1 LQTRFPRAGAALA
14 AALLALAGA
23 AADQPLGDADARTR
37 SLEFQK
43 KALAAYQAKDWPAF
57 LENAKQ
63 ASALRPGEP
72 RILYTLAC
80 AQARN
85 GHASEAAKI
94 LEGLIGRTLDFGSAT
109 DDDFA
114 AVRDAPEFAGVRRGL
129 AGLARPLGGSAVAFR
144 LPEKDLLT
152 EGIAYDPASK
162 AFFVSSVHR
171 RKIVRRTPDGKVSDF
186 VREGQDGIHGVL
198 ALAVDSPR
206 RRLLACSAA
215 LPQMAG
221 YDKSLEGASALYSFD
236 LATGKLLRRDPLPAD
251 GKPHAANDLLVEANG
266 DVLVTD
272 SLGAGIY
279 RFRAAGGPVE
289 TLVPPGVFRSPQG
302 IVFGPGGRVYVADWG
317 YGLYWL
323 TDGGQRREVTGPPDA
338 PLFGIDGLIASGR
351 RFYVTQNGL
360 APERVTRLEL
370 DASGER
376 VVAAKILD
384 MNDPEFAEPT
394 LLTLVGK
401 DLYVVGKSQWP
412 AFDEKTGA
420 FDPAKLVEPAIL
432 KIGIGDQAP
441 R

>member
-1 LQTRFPRAGAALA
+1 MGTRFARAGAALA
-14 AALLALAGA
+14 AAMLAFVLA
-23 AADQPLGDADARTR
+23 AADQPEADARAR

-43 KALAAYQAKDWPAF
+43 KALAAYQARDWPAF
-57 LENAKQ
+57 LENARQ

-85 GHASEAAKI
+85 GHAADAARI
-94 LEGLIGRTLDFGSAT
+94 LEGLIDRKLDFGSAT
-109 DDDFA
+109 DEDFA
-114 AVRDAPEFAGVRRGL
+114 PLRDGPEFAGVRRKL
-129 AGLARPLGGSAVAFR
+129 AELGRPVGGSAVAFR
-144 LPEKDLLT
+144 LAEKDLLT

-171 RKIVRRTPDGKVSDF
+171 RKIVRRASDGTLSDF
-186 VREGQDGIHGVL
+186 VREGQDGLHGVL
-198 ALAVDSPR
+198 AIAVDAPR
-206 RRLLACSAA
+206 RRLYACSAA

-221 YDKSLEGASALYSFD
+221 YEKGLEGASALYAFD

-251 GKPHAANDLLVEANG
+251 GKPHAANDLLVEPDG

-272 SLGAGIY
+272 SLGSGIY

-302 IVFGPGGRVYVADWG
+302 IVFGPRGRIYVADWG

-323 TDGGQRREVTGPPDA
+323 ERDGKRREVSGPPDV
-338 PLFGIDGLIASGR
+338 PLFGIDGLVASGQ

-360 APERVTRLEL
+360 APERVTRLDL
-370 DASGER
+370 DADGER
-376 VVAAKILD
+376 VAAAKILD

-401 DLYVVGKSQWP
+401 DLYVVGRSQWP

-420 FDPAKLVEPAIL
+420 FDPAKLKEPAIL
-432 KIGIGDQAP
+432 RIGIGD
-441 R
+441 

>member
-1 LQTRFPRAGAALA
+1 MRIRLAGAGAALA
-14 AALLALAGA
+14 AALAVLVTA
-23 AADQPLGDADARTR
+23 AADTPDADARAR

-43 KALAAYQAKDWPAF
+43 KALAAYQARDWPAF
-57 LENAKQ
+57 LENARQ

-80 AQARN
+80 AEARN
-85 GHASEAAKI
+85 GHAADAARI
-94 LEGLIGRTLDFGSAT
+94 LEGLIDRKLDFGSST
-109 DDDFA
+109 DEDFA
-114 AVRDAPEFAGVRRGL
+114 ALRDGPEFAGVRRKL
-129 AGLARPLGGSAVAFR
+129 AELHRPVGGSAIAFR

-171 RKIVRRTPDGKVSDF
+171 RKIVRRAADGTLSDF

-198 ALAVDSPR
+198 ALAVDAPR

-221 YDKSLEGASALYSFD
+221 YEKSLEGTSALYAFD
-236 LATGKLLRRDPLPAD
+236 LATGKLLRRDPLPSD
-251 GKPHAANDLLVEANG
+251 GKPHAANDLLVEGNG

-272 SLGAGIY
+272 SLGSGIY

-289 TLVPPGVFRSPQG
+289 TVVPPGVFRSPQG
-302 IVFGPGGRVYVADWG
+302 IGYGPGKRLYVADWG

-323 TDGGQRREVTGPPDA
+323 EGGKRREIAGPLDV
-338 PLFGIDGLIASGR
+338 PLFGIDGLVASVGGR
-351 RFYVTQNGL
+351 FFYVTQNGL
-360 APERVTRLEL
+360 APQRVARLEL
-370 DASGER
+370 DAAGDR

-384 MNDPEFAEPT
+384 MNDPESTEPT

-401 DLYVVGKSQWP
+401 DLYVVGKSQWA
-412 AFDEKTGA
+412 AFDEQTRA
-420 FDPAKLVEPAIL
+420 FDPGKLREPVIVRIATE
-432 KIGIGDQAP
+432 
-441 R
+441 

>member
-1 LQTRFPRAGAALA
+1 MRTRPTLALAALA
-14 AALLALAGA
+14 VLPASLFAFAEVG
-23 AADQPLGDADARTR
+23 PSDADRAK

-57 LENAKQ
+57 LENARQ

-80 AQARN
+80 AEARN
-85 GHASEAAKI
+85 GHAAGAAKI
-94 LEGLIGRTLDFGSAT
+94 LEGLVERKLDFGSET

-114 AVRDAPEFAGVRRGL
+114 AVRGSPEFTGVRSKL
-129 AGLARPLGGSAVAFR
+129 AELHRPVGGSAVAFR

-171 RKIVRRTPDGKVSDF
+171 RKIVRRAADGTVSDF

-198 ALAVDSPR
+198 ALAVDPPR
-206 RRLLACSAA
+206 HRLLACSAA

-221 YDKSLEGASALYSFD
+221 YEKSLDGASALYAFD

-251 GKPHAANDLLVEANG
+251 GKPHAANDLLIEKNG

-272 SLGAGIY
+272 SLGSGIY
-279 RFRAAGGPVE
+279 RFRAAGGPLE
-289 TLVPPGVFRSPQG
+289 TVVPPGVFRSPQG
-302 IVFGPGGRVYVADWG
+302 MGYGPGGRIYVADWG
-317 YGLYWL
+317 YGLYRL
-323 TDGGQRREVTGPPDA
+323 EDGGKRREVAAPADV
-338 PLFGIDGLIASGR
+338 PLFGIDGLVASPSGR

-360 APERVTRLEL
+360 APQRVTRLEL
-370 DASGER
+370 DAAGDR
-376 VVAAKILD
+376 VVAGKILD
-384 MNDPEFAEPT
+384 MNDPECTEPT

-401 DLYVVGKSQWP
+401 DLYVIGKSQWA
-412 AFDEKTGA
+412 AFDEQTGA
-420 FDPAKLVEPAIL
+420 FDPGKLREPVVVKVAA
-432 KIGIGDQAP
+432 D
-441 R
+441 